1 MADSEMIDW
10 RWQIRRLEELAALSL
25 DDEER
30 ESLALDLQR
39 ITEYVSRLPQTEE
52 SQAADVVDWHC
63 PLAEDAVQE
72 GLDYESVFANAPKVF
87 CDMFVMPPIIRE
99 RR

>member
-1 MADSEMIDW
+1 MADNEVTDW
-10 RWQIRRLEELAALSL
+10 RWQIRRLEELAALRL
-25 DDEER
+25 DDEEG

-39 ITEYVSRLPQTEE
+39 ITEYVSRLPQAVE
-52 SQAADVVDWHC
+52 SQAVDVVDWRC
-63 PLAEDAVQE
+63 PLAEDAARE

-87 CDMFVMPPIIRE
+87 CDMFVMPPIIRK

>member
-1 MADSEMIDW
+1 MADSEVTDW
-10 RWQIRRLEELAALSL
+10 QRQIRRLEELAALKL

-30 ESLALDLQR
+30 RSLALDLER
-39 ITEYVSRLPQTEE
+39 ITEYVSRLPQTVE
-52 SQAADVVDWHC
+52 SKAADVVDWRCH
-63 PLAEDAVQE
+63 LAEDTAQK

-87 CDMFVMPPIIRE
+87 CDMFVMPPIIKE